1 MARSPLAH
9 RRIRCWRPGPSL
21 AGVGHR
27 PCLVHRSSLLLTG
40 RDENVFSF
48 PVASETLTVSQAA
61 RRERVIAAAMHL
73 GAEGGYDAVQMRDVA
88 TTAGVALGTIYRY
101 FSSKDHLLA
110 ASMVDWSTE
119 LEARV
124 TAQPP
129 AGGGAAD
136 RVVAVIRSVTSG
148 MEQQPRLAA
157 ALVTAVSANDP
168 AVVECQR
175 SITQTIMRVLAAP
188 IAELPAGERD
198 GIVRVLAHVW
208 NSTNLGWVNGW
219 LTVGQ
224 VGDDLEQAAR
234 LLLRDAP

>member
-1 MARSPLAH
+1 MVADRTFILDASLIPVLVCLTRS
-9 RRIRCWRPGPSL
+9 
-21 AGVGHR
+21 
-27 PCLVHRSSLLLTG
+27 
-40 RDENVFSF
+40 DENVFSF
-48 PVASETLTVSQAA
+48 PVPSDTLTVSQAA
-61 RRERVIAAAMHL
+61 RRERVIGAAMQL
-73 GAEGGYDAVQMRDVA
+73 AAEGGYDAVQMRDVA

-110 ASMVDWSTE
+110 ASMVDWSME
-119 LEARV
+119 LEDRV

-129 AGGGAAD
+129 AEGSAAD
-136 RVVAVIRSVTSG
+136 RVVAVIRGVTTG
-148 MEQQPRLAA
+148 MESQPRLAA

-175 SITQTIMRVLAAP
+175 AITHTIMRVLAAP
-188 IAELPAGERD
+188 MAGLPADERH

-219 LTVGQ
+219 LTVDQ

-234 LLLRDAP
+234 LLLRDA

>member
-1 MARSPLAH
+1 VDTEA
-9 RRIRCWRPGPSL
+9 
-21 AGVGHR
+21 
-27 PCLVHRSSLLLTG
+27 
-40 RDENVFSF
+40 
-48 PVASETLTVSQAA
+48 LTVSQAA
-61 RRERVIAAAMHL
+61 RRERVIAAAMEL

-110 ASMVDWSTE
+110 ASMVDWSKE

-124 TAQPP
+124 TDQPP
-129 AGGGAAD
+129 AEGSAAD
-136 RVVAVIRSVTSG
+136 RVVAVIRGVTSG
-148 MEQQPRLAA
+148 MEQQPKLAA
-157 ALVTAVSANDP
+157 AVVNAVTASDP

-175 SITQTIMRVLAAP
+175 EMTTTIMRVLAAP
-188 IAELPAGERD
+188 IADLPDEERD

-234 LLLRDAP
+234 LLLRDMP

>member
-1 MARSPLAH
+1 MDTEA
-9 RRIRCWRPGPSL
+9 
-21 AGVGHR
+21 
-27 PCLVHRSSLLLTG
+27 
-40 RDENVFSF
+40 
-48 PVASETLTVSQAA
+48 LTVSQAA
-61 RRERVIAAAMHL
+61 RRERVIAAAMEL

-101 FSSKDHLLA
+101 FASKDHLLA
-110 ASMVDWSTE
+110 ASMVDWSKE

-124 TAQPP
+124 TDQPP
-129 AGGGAAD
+129 AEGSAAD
-136 RVVAVIRSVTSG
+136 RVVAVIRGVTSG
-148 MEQQPRLAA
+148 MEQQPKLAA
-157 ALVTAVSANDP
+157 AVVNAVTASDP

-175 SITQTIMRVLAAP
+175 EMTTTIMRVLAAP
-188 IAELPAGERD
+188 IADLPDEERD

-234 LLLRDAP
+234 LLLRDML

>member
-1 MARSPLAH
+1 MDTEA
-9 RRIRCWRPGPSL
+9 
-21 AGVGHR
+21 
-27 PCLVHRSSLLLTG
+27 
-40 RDENVFSF
+40 
-48 PVASETLTVSQAA
+48 LTVSQAA
-61 RRERVIAAAMHL
+61 RRERVIAAAMEL

-110 ASMVDWSTE
+110 ASMVDWSKE

-124 TAQPP
+124 TDQPP
-129 AGGGAAD
+129 AEGSAAD
-136 RVVAVIRSVTSG
+136 RVVAVIRGVTSG
-148 MEQQPRLAA
+148 MEQQPKLAA
-157 ALVTAVSANDP
+157 AVVNAVTASDP

-175 SITQTIMRVLAAP
+175 EMTTTIMRVLAAP
-188 IAELPAGERD
+188 IADLPDEERD

-234 LLLRDAP
+234 LLLRDTP

>member
-1 MARSPLAH
+1 MDTEA
-9 RRIRCWRPGPSL
+9 
-21 AGVGHR
+21 
-27 PCLVHRSSLLLTG
+27 
-40 RDENVFSF
+40 
-48 PVASETLTVSQAA
+48 LTVSQAA
-61 RRERVIAAAMHL
+61 RRERVIAAAMEL

-101 FSSKDHLLA
+101 FASKDHLLA
-110 ASMVDWSTE
+110 ASMVDWSKE

-124 TAQPP
+124 TDQPP
-129 AGGGAAD
+129 AEGSAAD
-136 RVVAVIRSVTSG
+136 RVVAVIRGVTSG
-148 MEQQPRLAA
+148 MEQQPKLAA
-157 ALVTAVSANDP
+157 AVVNAVTASDP

-175 SITQTIMRVLAAP
+175 EMTTTIMRVLAAP
-188 IAELPAGERD
+188 IADLPDEERD

-234 LLLRDAP
+234 LLLRDTP

>member
-1 MARSPLAH
+1 MDTEA
-9 RRIRCWRPGPSL
+9 
-21 AGVGHR
+21 
-27 PCLVHRSSLLLTG
+27 
-40 RDENVFSF
+40 
-48 PVASETLTVSQAA
+48 LTVSQAA
-61 RRERVIAAAMHL
+61 RRERVIAAAMEL

-110 ASMVDWSTE
+110 ASMVDWSKE

-124 TAQPP
+124 TEQPP
-129 AGGGAAD
+129 AEGSAAD
-136 RVVAVIRSVTSG
+136 RVVAVIRGVTSG
-148 MEQQPRLAA
+148 MEQQPKLAA
-157 ALVTAVSANDP
+157 AVVNAVTASDP

-175 SITQTIMRVLAAP
+175 EMTTTIMRVLAAP
-188 IAELPAGERD
+188 IADLPHDERD

-234 LLLRDAP
+234 LLLRDTP

>member
-1 MARSPLAH
+1 LAVDTE
-9 RRIRCWRPGPSL
+9 
-21 AGVGHR
+21 A
-27 PCLVHRSSLLLTG
+27 
-40 RDENVFSF
+40 
-48 PVASETLTVSQAA
+48 LTVSQAA
-61 RRERVIAAAMHL
+61 RRERVIAAAMEL

-110 ASMVDWSTE
+110 ASMVDWSKE

-124 TAQPP
+124 TDQPP
-129 AGGGAAD
+129 AEGSAAD
-136 RVVAVIRSVTSG
+136 RVVAVIRGVTSG
-148 MEQQPRLAA
+148 MEQQPKLAA
-157 ALVTAVSANDP
+157 AVVNAVTASDP

-175 SITQTIMRVLAAP
+175 EMTTTIMRVLAAP
-188 IAELPAGERD
+188 IADLPDEERD

-234 LLLRDAP
+234 LLLRDMP

>member
-1 MARSPLAH
+1 MDTEA
-9 RRIRCWRPGPSL
+9 
-21 AGVGHR
+21 
-27 PCLVHRSSLLLTG
+27 
-40 RDENVFSF
+40 
-48 PVASETLTVSQAA
+48 LTVSQAA
-61 RRERVIAAAMHL
+61 RRERVIAAAMEL
-73 GAEGGYDAVQMRDVA
+73 GADGGYDAVQMRDVA

-110 ASMVDWSTE
+110 ASMVDWSKE

-124 TAQPP
+124 TDQPP
-129 AGGGAAD
+129 AEGSAAD
-136 RVVAVIRSVTSG
+136 RVVAVIRGVTSG
-148 MEQQPRLAA
+148 MEQQPKLAA
-157 ALVTAVSANDP
+157 AVVNAVTASDP

-175 SITQTIMRVLAAP
+175 EMTTTIMRVLAAP
-188 IAELPAGERD
+188 IADLPDAERD

-234 LLLRDAP
+234 LLLRDTP

>member
-1 MARSPLAH
+1 MDTEA
-9 RRIRCWRPGPSL
+9 
-21 AGVGHR
+21 
-27 PCLVHRSSLLLTG
+27 
-40 RDENVFSF
+40 
-48 PVASETLTVSQAA
+48 LTVSQAA
-61 RRERVIAAAMHL
+61 RRDRVIAAAMEL
-73 GAEGGYDAVQMRDVA
+73 GADGGYDAVQMRDVA

-110 ASMVDWSTE
+110 ASMVDWSKE

-124 TAQPP
+124 TEQPP
-129 AGGGAAD
+129 AEGSAAD
-136 RVVAVIRSVTSG
+136 RVVAVIRGVTSG
-148 MEQQPRLAA
+148 MEQQPKLAA
-157 ALVTAVSANDP
+157 AVVNAVTASDP

-175 SITQTIMRVLAAP
+175 EMTTTIMRVLAAP
-188 IAELPAGERD
+188 IADLPDAERD

-234 LLLRDAP
+234 LLLRDTP

>member
-1 MARSPLAH
+1 MDTEA
-9 RRIRCWRPGPSL
+9 
-21 AGVGHR
+21 
-27 PCLVHRSSLLLTG
+27 
-40 RDENVFSF
+40 
-48 PVASETLTVSQAA
+48 LTVSQAA
-61 RRERVIAAAMHL
+61 RRERVIAAAMEL

-110 ASMVDWSTE
+110 ASMVDWSKE

-124 TAQPP
+124 TDQPP
-129 AGGGAAD
+129 AEGSAAD
-136 RVVAVIRSVTSG
+136 RVVAVIRGVTSG
-148 MEQQPRLAA
+148 MEQQPKLAA
-157 ALVTAVSANDP
+157 AVVNAVTASDP

-175 SITQTIMRVLAAP
+175 EMTTTIMRVLAAP
-188 IAELPAGERD
+188 IADLPDEERD

-234 LLLRDAP
+234 LLLRDMP

>member
-1 MARSPLAH
+1 MDTEA
-9 RRIRCWRPGPSL
+9 
-21 AGVGHR
+21 
-27 PCLVHRSSLLLTG
+27 
-40 RDENVFSF
+40 
-48 PVASETLTVSQAA
+48 LTVSQAA
-61 RRERVIAAAMHL
+61 RRERVIAAAMEL
-73 GAEGGYDAVQMRDVA
+73 GADGGYDAVQMRDVA

-110 ASMVDWSTE
+110 ASMVDWSKE

-124 TAQPP
+124 TDQPP
-129 AGGGAAD
+129 AEGSAAD
-136 RVVAVIRSVTSG
+136 RVVAVIRGVTSG
-148 MEQQPRLAA
+148 MEQQPKLAA
-157 ALVTAVSANDP
+157 AVVNAVTASDP

-175 SITQTIMRVLAAP
+175 EMTDTIMRVLAAP
-188 IAELPAGERD
+188 IADLPDEERD

-234 LLLRDAP
+234 LLLRDTP

>member
-1 MARSPLAH
+1 MDTEA
-9 RRIRCWRPGPSL
+9 
-21 AGVGHR
+21 
-27 PCLVHRSSLLLTG
+27 
-40 RDENVFSF
+40 
-48 PVASETLTVSQAA
+48 LTVSQAA
-61 RRERVIAAAMHL
+61 RRERVIAAAMEL

-110 ASMVDWSTE
+110 ASMVDWSKE

-124 TAQPP
+124 TDQPP
-129 AGGGAAD
+129 AEGSAAD
-136 RVVAVIRSVTSG
+136 RVVAVIRGVTSG
-148 MEQQPRLAA
+148 MEQQPKRAA
-157 ALVTAVSANDP
+157 AVVNAVTASDP

-175 SITQTIMRVLAAP
+175 EMTTTIMRVLAAP
-188 IAELPAGERD
+188 IADLPDEERD

-234 LLLRDAP
+234 LLLRDMP

>member
-1 MARSPLAH
+1 MDTEA
-9 RRIRCWRPGPSL
+9 
-21 AGVGHR
+21 
-27 PCLVHRSSLLLTG
+27 
-40 RDENVFSF
+40 
-48 PVASETLTVSQAA
+48 LTVSQAA
-61 RRERVIAAAMHL
+61 RRERVIAAAMAL
-73 GAEGGYDAVQMRDVA
+73 GADGGYDAVQMRDVA

-110 ASMVDWSTE
+110 ASMVDWSKE

-124 TAQPP
+124 TEQPP
-129 AGGGAAD
+129 AEGSAAD
-136 RVVAVIRSVTSG
+136 RVVAVIRGVTSG
-148 MEQQPRLAA
+148 MEQQPKLAA
-157 ALVTAVSANDP
+157 AVVNAVTASDP

-175 SITQTIMRVLAAP
+175 EMTTTIMRVLAAP
-188 IAELPAGERD
+188 IADLPHDERD

-234 LLLRDAP
+234 LLLRDTP

>member
-1 MARSPLAH
+1 MVDTEA
-9 RRIRCWRPGPSL
+9 
-21 AGVGHR
+21 
-27 PCLVHRSSLLLTG
+27 
-40 RDENVFSF
+40 
-48 PVASETLTVSQAA
+48 LTVSQAA
-61 RRERVIAAAMHL
+61 RRERVIAAAMEL

-110 ASMVDWSTE
+110 ASMVDWSKE

-124 TAQPP
+124 TDQPP
-129 AGGGAAD
+129 AEGSAAD
-136 RVVAVIRSVTSG
+136 RVVAVIRGVTSG
-148 MEQQPRLAA
+148 MEQQPKLAA
-157 ALVTAVSANDP
+157 AVVNAVTASDP

-175 SITQTIMRVLAAP
+175 EMTTTIMRVLAAP
-188 IAELPAGERD
+188 IADLPDEERD

-234 LLLRDAP
+234 LLLRDMP

>member
-1 MARSPLAH
+1 MDTEA
-9 RRIRCWRPGPSL
+9 
-21 AGVGHR
+21 
-27 PCLVHRSSLLLTG
+27 
-40 RDENVFSF
+40 
-48 PVASETLTVSQAA
+48 LTVSQAA
-61 RRERVIAAAMHL
+61 RRERVIAAAMEL

-110 ASMVDWSTE
+110 ASMVDWSKE

-124 TAQPP
+124 TDQPP
-129 AGGGAAD
+129 AEGSAAD
-136 RVVAVIRSVTSG
+136 RVVAVIRGVTSG
-148 MEQQPRLAA
+148 MEQQPKLAA
-157 ALVTAVSANDP
+157 AVVNAVTASDP

-175 SITQTIMRVLAAP
+175 EMTTTIMRVLAAP
-188 IAELPAGERD
+188 IADLPDEERD

-234 LLLRDAP
+234 LLLRDML

>member
-1 MARSPLAH
+1 MDTEA
-9 RRIRCWRPGPSL
+9 
-21 AGVGHR
+21 
-27 PCLVHRSSLLLTG
+27 
-40 RDENVFSF
+40 
-48 PVASETLTVSQAA
+48 LTVSQAA
-61 RRERVIAAAMHL
+61 RRERVIAAAMAL
-73 GAEGGYDAVQMRDVA
+73 GADGGYDAVQMRDVA

-110 ASMVDWSTE
+110 ASMVDWSKE

-124 TAQPP
+124 TEQPP
-129 AGGGAAD
+129 AEGSAAD
-136 RVVAVIRSVTSG
+136 RVVAVIRGVTSG
-148 MEQQPRLAA
+148 MEQQPKLAA
-157 ALVTAVSANDP
+157 AVVNAVTASDP

-175 SITQTIMRVLAAP
+175 EMTTTIMRVLAAP
-188 IAELPAGERD
+188 IAELPDEERD

-234 LLLRDAP
+234 LLLRDTP

>member
-1 MARSPLAH
+1 
-9 RRIRCWRPGPSL
+9 
-21 AGVGHR
+21 
-27 PCLVHRSSLLLTG
+27 
-40 RDENVFSF
+40 
-48 PVASETLTVSQAA
+48 
-61 RRERVIAAAMHL
+61 
-73 GAEGGYDAVQMRDVA
+73 MRDVA

-110 ASMVDWSTE
+110 ASMVDWSKE

-124 TAQPP
+124 TDQPP
-129 AGGGAAD
+129 AEGSAAD
-136 RVVAVIRSVTSG
+136 RVVAVIRGVTSG
-148 MEQQPRLAA
+148 MEQQPKLAA
-157 ALVTAVSANDP
+157 AVVNAVTASDP

-175 SITQTIMRVLAAP
+175 EMTTTIMRVLAAP
-188 IAELPAGERD
+188 IADLPDEERD

-234 LLLRDAP
+234 LLLRDMP